1 MHILLI
7 VRSAHGLTAAIDC
20 HGACTLEL
28 TNQPHRVVFVIVQSD
43 ETDNALQ
50 YLGSKRINVAIP
62 CFGQNTESLRINAFA
77 MLPILTKGRS
87 DASDFPFCMA
97 LIEAQAKSSTLG
109 STLKCDGFRVAAM
122 NFGAQLCTCR
132 KRCRDTRLLCKQQ
145 GFFLFGQARVHL
157 ADDVEIRIVVQQL
170 AGSDG
175 VLTIKDIV
183 VTVTI
188 TDLGC
193 VGNAL
198 IKFSSDA
205 LDAAGVEMPL
215 VVATRNFQKLTVDDH
230 FVMNEFNHRQILLP
244 V

>member
-43 ETDNALQ
+43 ETDTALQ
-50 YLGSKRINVAIP
+50 SLGSKRINVAFP

-109 STLKCDGFRVAAM
+109 STLKCDGFRVAAVS
-122 NFGAQLCTCR
+122 GAEIPVCCANSRASSCSVKPEYTLQTMLR
-132 KRCRDTRLLCKQQ
+132 SELL
-145 GFFLFGQARVHL
+145 
-157 ADDVEIRIVVQQL
+157 
-170 AGSDG
+170 
-175 VLTIKDIV
+175 
-183 VTVTI
+183 
-188 TDLGC
+188 
-193 VGNAL
+193 
-198 IKFSSDA
+198 FSS
-205 LDAAGVEMPL
+205 LRAAMVC
-215 VVATRNFQKLTVDDH
+215 
-230 FVMNEFNHRQILLP
+230 
-244 V
+244 